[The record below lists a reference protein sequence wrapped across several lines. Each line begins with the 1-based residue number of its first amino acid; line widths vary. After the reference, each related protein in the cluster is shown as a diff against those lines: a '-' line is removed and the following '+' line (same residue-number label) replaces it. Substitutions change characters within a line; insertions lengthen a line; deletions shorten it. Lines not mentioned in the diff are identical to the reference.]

1 MVMAR
6 TKNQPTKYERA
17 QQRVVQIRGF
27 YNHVAAYVIVN
38 IVLFLVRDKFTFVLL
53 SRRAIG
59 NPGFLEWIDWNVFG
73 TAIVWGIILIF
84 HGIKVFNNLTLFGK
98 AWEERQMK
106 RFIEEDNETPK
117 Y

>member
-27 YNHVAAYVIVN
+27 YNHVA
-38 IVLFLVRDKFTFVLL
+38 